1 MKSNNVSRS
10 TRTEVRVAKT
20 LLIMISAFTSTILLM
35 IVSNL
40 LLIFDP
46 SLDTSDIK
54 HFNQSNYGSFKGFS
68 HIANVVL
75 FYNSFWNFFIYQSRD
90 RDFKKSLKRMKAG
103 IFGGNNKGVSLK
115 RMSVQSTPM
124 SRAAEVRSQTN
135 ASSSM

>member
-54 HFNQSNYGSFKGFS
+54 HFNQHNYGSFKGFS

-90 RDFKKSLKRMKAG
+90 RDFKKSLKRVKAE
-103 IFGGNNKGVSLK
+103 IFGSNKGISLK
-115 RMSVQSTPM
+115 RMSVHATPV